1 MSKLSL
7 WRTICLAC
15 VFCTVEVIGS
25 PAQTFKTLLS
35 FNGTDGA
42 GPATVLVQGTDGN
55 FYGTTGGGGANSA
68 GTVFK
73 TTPGGTLTTLYNFCA
88 QTNCTDGYAP
98 AGLVLAPNGNFYGT
112 TEWGGTG
119 DNANCTGNGQIGCGT
134 VFEITAAGNFITL
147 HSFAGSEGSAPNG
160 LVRATSG
167 NFYGTTSQGGAH
179 SAGTVFKTTPGGT
192 LTTLYNFCSQPNC
205 TDGGGPSGTQTL
217 ATLMQATDGNFYGT
231 TWAGGANG
239 VGTVFK
245 ITTGGTLTTLHS
257 FGNGTDGAYP
267 NSGVVQATDGNFYG
281 TTSRGDTIFKMTPG
295 GVLTTLTSDCC
306 YLYAGL
312 IQATDGNLY
321 GTTYFGG
328 AAPPNCPTFVGNLP
342 CGSVFKITLKGA
354 LTTLYSFCPQTPC
367 TDGAAPLAGLVQAT
381 NGNFYGTTSAG
392 GANNDGTVFSLSVG
406 LGPFVETLPTSGMV
420 GTAVIIL
427 GNNLTGAT
435 SVTFNGTPAKFTVV
449 SSSTE
454 IKTTVPSGATTG
466 KVKVTTPSGT
476 LTSNQTFRVTPQIK
490 SFSPSSGPVTTPV
503 VITGVSLTQTTKVT
517 FGGKAGAFTVNS
529 DTQVTATVPAGAKT
543 GRITITTPG
552 GTATSATSFTVT
564 P

>member
-1 MSKLSL
+1 
-7 WRTICLAC
+7 
-15 VFCTVEVIGS
+15 
-25 PAQTFKTLLS
+25 
-35 FNGTDGA
+35 
-42 GPATVLVQGTDGN
+42 
-55 FYGTTGGGGANSA
+55 
-68 GTVFK
+68 
-73 TTPGGTLTTLYNFCA
+73 
-88 QTNCTDGYAP
+88 
-98 AGLVLAPNGNFYGT
+98 
-112 TEWGGTG
+112 
-119 DNANCTGNGQIGCGT
+119 
-134 VFEITAAGNFITL
+134 
-147 HSFAGSEGSAPNG
+147 
-160 LVRATSG
+160 
-167 NFYGTTSQGGAH
+167 
-179 SAGTVFKTTPGGT
+179 
-192 LTTLYNFCSQPNC
+192 
-205 TDGGGPSGTQTL
+205 
-217 ATLMQATDGNFYGT
+217 
-231 TWAGGANG
+231 
-239 VGTVFK
+239 
-245 ITTGGTLTTLHS
+245 
-257 FGNGTDGAYP
+257 
-267 NSGVVQATDGNFYG
+267 
-281 TTSRGDTIFKMTPG
+281 
-295 GVLTTLTSDCC
+295 
-306 YLYAGL
+306 
-312 IQATDGNLY
+312 
-321 GTTYFGG
+321 
-328 AAPPNCPTFVGNLP
+328 
-342 CGSVFKITLKGA
+342 
-354 LTTLYSFCPQTPC
+354 
-367 TDGAAPLAGLVQAT
+367 VQAT

-466 KVKVTTPSGT
+466 KVKVTTASGT